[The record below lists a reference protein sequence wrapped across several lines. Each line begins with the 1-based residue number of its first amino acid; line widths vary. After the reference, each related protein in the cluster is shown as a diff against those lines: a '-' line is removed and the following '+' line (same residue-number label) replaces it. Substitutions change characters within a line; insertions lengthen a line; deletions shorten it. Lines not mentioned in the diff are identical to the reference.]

1 MMVGMDRSWG
11 PLLVAVGLLLAVVGL
26 LAWAG
31 ALSWLGRLPG
41 DLRFG
46 GEHVRVY
53 VPITSM
59 LLVSLTLSVAAGLV
73 LWLLRR

>member
-31 ALSWLGRLPG
+31 GLSWLGRLPG
-41 DLRFG
+41 DLRLG
-46 GEHVRVY
+46 NEQVRVY
-53 VPITSM
+53 IPITSM
-59 LLVSLTLSVAAGLV
+59 LLASLTLSVVVSML

>member
-11 PLLVAVGLLLAVVGL
+11 PLLVVFGLLLAVVGL

-31 ALSWLGRLPG
+31 GLSWLGRLPG
-41 DLRFG
+41 DLRLG
-46 GEHVRVY
+46 NEQVRVY
-53 VPITSM
+53 IPITSM
-59 LLVSLTLSVAAGLV
+59 LLASLTLSVVVSML